1 MGLLDRIKDQFLDV
15 IEYVDKSSK
24 IIVTKFQR
32 ESGNN
37 ELKQGTKVVVRES
50 QAAVFLKE
58 RQLADILFPGTYSLD
73 TDNLPGL
80 LLLVYGGIGVA
91 LHLLEFPQIALDGLV
106 LLILGLVL
114 LFKPRLFLFPSM
126 SGDFTSRGTVLV
138 QHPRPGCT
146 FPARLKPNTVTLDRL
161 PDTAG
166 RRSFILPRRRSN
178 TMKKLREEL
187 EKECAE
193 ATAKAEQYQHQVQR
207 LENRY
212 QDYQES
218 KRKKRNHRLI
228 TRGADRRA

>member
-91 LHLLEFPQIALDGLV
+91 LHLLEFP
-106 LLILGLVL
+106 
-114 LFKPRLFLFPSM
+114 
-126 SGDFTSRGTVLV
+126 
-138 QHPRPGCT
+138 
-146 FPARLKPNTVTLDRL
+146 
-161 PDTAG
+161 
-166 RRSFILPRRRSN
+166 
-178 TMKKLREEL
+178 
-187 EKECAE
+187 
-193 ATAKAEQYQHQVQR
+193 
-207 LENRY
+207 
-212 QDYQES
+212 
-218 KRKKRNHRLI
+218 
-228 TRGADRRA
+228 